1 MKLSDLN
8 KCMGML
14 ATLNSSGL
22 GFAQR
27 ELVVNIGCMIQEEIN
42 AITNSKNADN
52 KLDAEKL
59 MADNRQLFEENQ
71 KLAKAVVQL
80 KQIIHENMPNIL
92 NKLSALNGNIGKI
105 NKQINDL

>member
-22 GFAQR
+22 GFKQR
-27 ELVVNIGCMIQEEIN
+27 EIVVELGCIIQDEIN
-42 AITNSKNADN
+42 TITNSKNTDN
-52 KLDAEKL
+52 RLDAEKL
-59 MADNRQLFEENQ
+59 MADNRQLFDENQ

-92 NKLSALNGNIGKI
+92 NKLSSLNGNIGRI